1 MSLVDKF
8 DEEIEPAFNRS
19 FDRESARR
27 QFRVSVLLVV
37 AMATAAFVLGFA
49 LPINSAHKGAPVAQD
64 GGSFTGRLVTT
75 NDR

>member
-8 DEEIEPAFNRS
+8 DDQIEPAFTRH

-27 QFRVSVLLVV
+27 QFRISILLVA

-49 LPINSAHKGAPVAQD
+49 LPLNTTHGHTPIADNAGFS
-64 GGSFTGRLVTT
+64 GRLVSV
-75 NDR
+75 DH

>member
-8 DEEIEPAFNRS
+8 DDYEPAFTRS

-27 QFRVSVLLVV
+27 QFRVSILLVA

-49 LPINSAHKGAPVAQD
+49 LPINSVSNSSSVVD
-64 GGSFTGRLVTT
+64 NTEFSGRLVSV
-75 NDR
+75 DR